1 MISRMDQPLVLGI
14 IDWSYMYRGRW
25 GRRRRR
31 RRRIEDSNSK
41 NPLIIITWNS
51 SSFITN
57 NDFTFMKL
65 TILIVCQDMKQTNN

>member
-14 IDWSYMYRGRW
+14 IDWSYMYRGR
-25 GRRRRR
+25 RRRM

-65 TILIVCQDMKQTNN
+65 TILIVCQVIKQANN

>member
-1 MISRMDQPLVLGI
+1 MISRMDQPLLLGI
-14 IDWSYMYRGRW
+14 IDWSYMYRG
-25 GRRRRR
+25 RRRR

>member
-65 TILIVCQDMKQTNN
+65 TILIVCQVIKQANN

>member
-1 MISRMDQPLVLGI
+1 MISRMDQPLLLGI
-14 IDWSYMYRGRW
+14 IDWSYMYRG
-25 GRRRRR
+25 RR